1 MRKPAYRPNLTLND
15 FIRAR
20 KYDGINAEVFSFLRD
35 VVDAVFVPVSADK
48 KEAFILFLAEIYN
61 VGRQNGIRE
70 ERWSRRL
77 KKNHTEQVQ
86 PIAEPKARAELM
98 QEITRRLESAD
109 HRQLRLV
116 WVYASHLIG

>member
-1 MRKPAYRPNLTLND
+1 MRKPIYIPTLTLDD

-20 KYDGINAEVFSFLRD
+20 KYDGINAEVFRFLWD
-35 VVDAVFVPVSADK
+35 VVDVVFVPVSAKK
-48 KEAFILFLAEIYN
+48 KESFVLFLAEIYN

-70 ERWSRRL
+70 ERHNRRM
-77 KKNHTEQVQ
+77 KKNYAEQ
-86 PIAEPKARAELM
+86 PKNRAELM

-109 HRQLRLV
+109 YRKLRLV